1 MKQLLLDISRPVPPR
16 LDSFVSGSNRELL
29 QALQN
34 ACTGKSKERV
44 FYLWGEAGSG
54 KSHLLQACAA
64 QLDGAFYVSC
74 DAATQLDEA
83 LVRHRL
89 LAIDDVHRLDEAEQ
103 IALFN
108 LFNEFNAGT
117 GMLIV
122 SGPAAPAALSIRRDL
137 ATRLGSG
144 LVFQVHR
151 LDDAEKRA
159 ALTNRAAE
167 LGFFL
172 SEESTTYL
180 LTHWRRDLASLLS
193 MLMAVDRH
201 SLQSHRTV
209 TLALIKE
216 VMALPTN

>member
-1 MKQLLLDISRPVPPR
+1 MKQLLLDISRPVAPR
-16 LDSFVSGSNRELL
+16 LDNFVSGSNRELL
-29 QALQN
+29 EALRN
-34 ACTGKSKERV
+34 ACTGESKERV

-64 QLDGAFYVSC
+64 QLDGAVYVSC
-74 DAATQLDEA
+74 GTATQLDEA
-83 LVRHRL
+83 LIRHRL
-89 LAIDDVHRLDEAEQ
+89 LAIDDVDLLDETGQ

-108 LFNEFNAGT
+108 LFNEFSSGSGT
-117 GMLIV
+117 LIV
-122 SGPAAPAALSIRRDL
+122 SGPAAPAALSSRRDL

-159 ALTNRAAE
+159 ALRNRAVE

-180 LTHWRRDLASLLS
+180 LTHWRRDLASLLA
-193 MLMAVDRH
+193 MLTAVDRH
-201 SLQSHRTV
+201 SLQSQRMV

-216 VMALPTN
+216 VMSLPTE